1 MCNEDPAAGI
11 RLGSGVGGAAGGGLG
26 IVLDFDGTITDRDI
40 GDKVIQ
46 RFAAAGWEEGLER
59 LRSGEWSIGKLQRWE
74 AERLP
79 ADRLAEMEAYALQIA
94 RIRPGLR
101 ELVDFADRHG
111 IYVEVASAGFEFYVR
126 AILNRDG
133 FDDLNTAVPRVAF
146 GDGPGSAQRP
156 RLEFPAGLATCE
168 RVGLCKCERVW
179 RLQREGRRTVFVGDG
194 MSDYCVAEQA
204 DVVFARGSLARYCR
218 ERNIPH
224 LVYEDFTQVLAEVRR
239 LASGQAGLP

>member
-1 MCNEDPAAGI
+1 MCNEDPAAGV
-11 RLGSGVGGAAGGGLG
+11 RLGSSVGDAAGGGLG

-126 AILNRDG
+126 AILKRDG
-133 FDDLNTAVPRVAF
+133 FDDLKTAVPRVVF
-146 GDGPGSAQRP
+146 GDGPGSKQTP
-156 RLEFPAGLATCE
+156 RLEFPDGLATCE

-224 LVYEDFTQVLAEVRR
+224 LIYEDFTQVLAEVRR
-239 LASGQAGLP
+239 QASGQAGLP

>member
-1 MCNEDPAAGI
+1 MCNED
-11 RLGSGVGGAAGGGLG
+11 SAAGGRLGLSVGDAGGVGLG

-46 RFAAAGWEEGLER
+46 RFAAAGWEEGLEH

-79 ADRLAEMEAYALQIA
+79 ADRLAEMEAYALEIG
-94 RIRPGLR
+94 RIRPGLK
-101 ELVDFADRHG
+101 ELVDFAGHND
-111 IYVEVASAGFEFYVR
+111 ICIEVASAGFEFYVR
-126 AILNRDG
+126 AILERDG
-133 FDDLNTAVPRVAF
+133 FGDLRTAVPRVVF
-146 GDGPGSAQRP
+146 GDGRGPTQKP

-179 RLQREGRRTVFVGDG
+179 RLQREGRRALFVGDG

-204 DVVFARGSLARYCR
+204 DLVFARGSLARYCR

-224 LVYEDFTQVLAEVRR
+224 VVYEDFTQVLAEVRR
-239 LASGQAGLP
+239 QLNGQVGLP